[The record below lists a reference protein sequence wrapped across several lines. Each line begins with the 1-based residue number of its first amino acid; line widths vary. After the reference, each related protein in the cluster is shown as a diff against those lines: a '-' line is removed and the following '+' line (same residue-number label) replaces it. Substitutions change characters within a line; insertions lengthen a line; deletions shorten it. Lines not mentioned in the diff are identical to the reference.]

1 MEDGDLYQEFRG
13 NENKGGDEVK
23 NVHIVFTSR
32 VNLDKCEL
40 ESHFLSTTNLSELC
54 SKVLEYTDK
63 QNKRRY
69 YDKTVCEHCM
79 RLFSV
84 PKNSAIGEHMKKVKE
99 EFRTGCVDDKVSQL
113 FLDHIGKCKY
123 NKLTTTTMP
132 QPGDLLTFKNQ
143 KSLHPKPI
151 SIYTDFE
158 ASHCSLAHVCS
169 PCMTLYKA
177 SRGSRRL
184 QILEDC
190 RQRGHIKL
198 PGGPK
203 CDHCL
208 QMLEETLED
217 LARTNFCPKDHH
229 KLRFKDAGGGEV
241 LHPFCQTCLD
251 KVCTDP
257 NFSLEC
263 NHSKTTPNSALEII
277 SFCLIAIENYGPP
290 KDVNGEDI
298 VYPRL
303 AKEVT
308 YVGKQG
314 ESGQEVMARF
324 WVELK
329 RMRGLVAAKWRG
341 KFRKL
346 LDSPLTPAD
355 QLKFDQAEHCYGCN
369 LLFEPQTVPEEENED
384 LLFGPSVK
392 SVPKKVR
399 DHCHRSGHFRGALC
413 QVCNL
418 KMQDSKRPE
427 VDVLAHNMQGETFV
441 KTYFSP
447 QKMYF
452 LPSVFSPKCIFTKHD
467 LLSVLFKLLTFHRF

>member
-441 KTYFSP
+441 KTYF
-447 QKMYF
+447 F
-452 LPSVFSPKCIFTKHD
+452 PSKNVFSPKCIFSKMY
-467 LLSVLFKLLTFHRF
+467 FYKA